1 MNLFKRFI
9 FQVFE
14 LKNKTIVEKRISI
27 FKYTYF
33 NPELKKTLY
42 YLLKLIITAN
52 VIKIINCTFI
62 FSTRD
67 FRQHKTF
74 HKIDKIEIIQLFFIS
89 RKSFIA
95 S

>member
-33 NPELKKTLY
+33 NPELKKHY
-42 YLLKLIITAN
+42 ITY
-52 VIKIINCTFI
+52 
-62 FSTRD
+62 
-67 FRQHKTF
+67 
-74 HKIDKIEIIQLFFIS
+74 
-89 RKSFIA
+89 
-95 S
+95 